1 MKKIVFFV
9 PAIIF
14 TLFYGFIM
22 IGVGLS
28 ISTMVYVWIC
38 LFLISGILLSKGIF
52 GGGLIGM
59 LPGIHFIF
67 MSTQDTGQV
76 LPVERLTGIIIIAF
90 YLICSCVIFYRK
102 ILSKKIENK

>member
-67 MSTQDTGQV
+67 RVPKTLDKCCLLNDQLVSLLSPLFNMQ
-76 LPVERLTGIIIIAF
+76 LCNF
-90 YLICSCVIFYRK
+90 
-102 ILSKKIENK
+102 LSKKIV